1 MTYTII
7 GIQPIQ
13 FSVEENEFNYGG
25 FVAIDDAKCS
35 ACYHE
40 PAFGIPYLTLLYKRS
55 DYDSWD
61 ETPELNVVL
70 RIGYPPTFRKGGATY
85 GRFLAESGDKIMGD
99 YARAVHSQETHDL
112 VPICENLTQNLEL
125 YIKTG
130 NYKVTWDP
138 YKLDVAGAAG
148 YSGYIDGSVAIG
160 LDAHLENPKM
170 VLLFN
175 MREVR
180 KIDDIYLLGIVATCD
195 KDIGLYPI
203 DCLALSQVLNLDKDA
218 LNALRHVIFS
228 KGIPAREVYEAK
240 RMDKGLP
247 REPWSDI

>member
-25 FVAIDDAKCS
+25 FVAIDGAKCS

-55 DYDSWD
+55 CFDTWD

-112 VPICENLTQNLEL
+112 VPICENLAQNLKL
-125 YIKTG
+125 YLKTG
-130 NYKVTWDP
+130 NYKVIWNPQEMTLP
-138 YKLDVAGAAG
+138 EGTMYV
-148 YSGYIDGSVAIG
+148 DGSIAIG
-160 LDAHLENPKM
+160 LDAQLKNPKM
-170 VLLFN
+170 VLYYN
-175 MREVR
+175 MIEIREIPDIFLVGTMPLLNEGIR
-180 KIDDIYLLGIVATCD
+180 KYSIETPEISRILGLDDD
-195 KDIGLYPI
+195 M
-203 DCLALSQVLNLDKDA
+203 LNE
-218 LNALRHVIFS
+218 LNHVIYS
-228 KGIPAREVYEAK
+228 KAIPAREVYEAK

>member
-25 FVAIDDAKCS
+25 FVAIDGAKCS

-70 RIGYPPTFRKGGATY
+70 RIGYPPTFHKGKKIY
-85 GRFLAESGDKIMGD
+85 GDFLEKNGDKIVGEF
-99 YARAVHSQETHDL
+99 ARVAHSKDSHNL
-112 VPICENLTQNLEL
+112 VPICENLARNLKL
-125 YIKTG
+125 YLKTG
-130 NYKVTWDP
+130 NYKVIWNPQEMTFP
-138 YKLDVAGAAG
+138 EGTTYV
-148 YSGYIDGSVAIG
+148 DGSIAIG
-160 LDAHLENPKM
+160 LDAQLKNPKM
-170 VLLFN
+170 VLYYN
-175 MREVR
+175 MIEIREIPDIFLVGTMPLLNEDIR
-180 KIDDIYLLGIVATCD
+180 KYSIETPEISRILGLDDD
-195 KDIGLYPI
+195 M
-203 DCLALSQVLNLDKDA
+203 LSKLN
-218 LNALRHVIFS
+218 HVVYS

-240 RMDKGLP
+240 RMAKGLS

>member
-25 FVAIDDAKCS
+25 FVTIDGAKCS

-70 RIGYPPTFRKGGATY
+70 RIGYPPTFHKGKKIY
-85 GRFLAESGDKIMGD
+85 GDFLEKSGDKIVGEF
-99 YARAVHSQETHDL
+99 ARAAHSKDSHNL
-112 VPICENLTQNLEL
+112 VPICENLARNLKL
-125 YIKTG
+125 YLKTG
-130 NYKVTWDP
+130 NYKVIWNPQEMTFP
-138 YKLDVAGAAG
+138 EGTTYV
-148 YSGYIDGSVAIG
+148 DGSIAIG
-160 LDAHLENPKM
+160 LDAQLKNPKM
-170 VLLFN
+170 VLYYN
-175 MREVR
+175 MIEIREIPDIFLVGTMPLLDEGIR
-180 KIDDIYLLGIVATCD
+180 MYAIEAPEISRILGLDDDMLD
-195 KDIGLYPI
+195 E
-203 DCLALSQVLNLDKDA
+203 LN
-218 LNALRHVIFS
+218 HVIYS
-228 KGIPAREVYEAK
+228 KAIPAREVYEAK